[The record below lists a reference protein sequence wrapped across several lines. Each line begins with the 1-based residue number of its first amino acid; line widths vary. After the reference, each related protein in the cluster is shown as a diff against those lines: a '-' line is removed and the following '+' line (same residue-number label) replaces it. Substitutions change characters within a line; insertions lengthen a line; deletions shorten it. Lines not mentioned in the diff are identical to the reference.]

1 MARRQ
6 WSNVLWDGGRVI
18 GYGQA
23 PVPFPFHKPQIT

>member
-18 GYGQA
+18 DYGQA
-23 PVPFPFHKPQIT
+23 PVPFHKPQIT